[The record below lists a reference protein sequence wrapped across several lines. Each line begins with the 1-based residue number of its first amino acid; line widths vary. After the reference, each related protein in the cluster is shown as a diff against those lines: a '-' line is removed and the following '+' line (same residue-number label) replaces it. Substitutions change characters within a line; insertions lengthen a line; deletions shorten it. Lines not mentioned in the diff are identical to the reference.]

1 MLTSAIEDGMIVER
15 PDYSVLRVS
24 LVDMGVKEREKLIR
38 VIKKSQEIEL
48 ATHAGASEAYI
59 RMRSEAATRGEELKY
74 VNVAGGKRGG
84 VRLRKAEQ
92 YLRDQGFEAYLDVT
106 KGPLLRA
113 TRGRLLTHMPLSKDS
128 SYTHLI
134 GALKQAWEISSNLPE
149 PDLELDLE
157 GLEEPKWAHH
167 SLRRTSDRFAR
178 QSMDITGTKKEDL
191 DDMYG
196 WNQAARAKDM
206 QLVYE
211 GRQERSK
218 RKRITMMI

>member
-1 MLTSAIEDGMIVER
+1 
-15 PDYSVLRVS
+15 
-24 LVDMGVKEREKLIR
+24 MGAKEREKLIR
-38 VIKKSQEIEL
+38 VIKQSPEIEL
-48 ATHAGASEAYI
+48 ATHAGASEAHI
-59 RMRSEAATRGEELKY
+59 RLRSEAVTRGEELKY
-74 VNVAGGKRGG
+74 ANVAGGKRGG

-92 YLRDQGFEAYLDVT
+92 YLKDHGFGAYLNVT

-113 TRGRLLTHMPLSKDS
+113 TRGRLLTHMPLGPR
-128 SYTHLI
+128 TRHTRCHLI

-157 GLEEPKWAHH
+157 GWEEPKWAHH

-178 QSMDITGTKKEDL
+178 QSMEATGSKKEDL
-191 DDMYG
+191 DDMFG

-206 QLVYE
+206 QLVYCMKG
-211 GRQERSK
+211 GRSDGRSL